1 MRGCRFDSHYFC
13 FHFWAFCFQKEM
25 AYMGKV
31 EGFFRNDGKWPC
43 EFSPICT
50 VTLKKAIEELFHY
63 FDELE
68 KLLQDDGSR
77 KKSVSM
83 GNENFI
89 IVDKNGNIIDEH
101 AFGINMVRYLQRNGN
116 CKKFTLGMPRHF
128 YQDQLDILEAN
139 INDVEKAVGHVI
151 NTVSER
157 HYKVNEQYLK
167 RLLPYVEELGIMLE
181 NAVKMV

>member
-1 MRGCRFDSHYFC
+1 MM
-13 FHFWAFCFQKEM
+13 K
-25 AYMGKV
+25 
-31 EGFFRNDGKWPC
+31 
-43 EFSPICT
+43 
-50 VTLKKAIEELFHY
+50 
-63 FDELE
+63 
-68 KLLQDDGSR
+68 DGSR
-77 KKSVSM
+77 KKSIAM
-83 GNENFI
+83 GNETMV

>member
-1 MRGCRFDSHYFC
+1 
-13 FHFWAFCFQKEM
+13 
-25 AYMGKV
+25 
-31 EGFFRNDGKWPC
+31 
-43 EFSPICT
+43 
-50 VTLKKAIEELFHY
+50 
-63 FDELE
+63 
-68 KLLQDDGSR
+68 
-77 KKSVSM
+77 M

-116 CKKFTLGMPRHF
+116 YKKFTLGMPRHF

-139 INDVEKAVGHVI
+139 INDVEKADGHVI